1 MHDISKTKD
10 TLKDAMNIVFKSLSK
25 FEFQD
30 QEMYSR
36 PEILQT
42 IKTAITVSSKYLC
55 LVLLSMF
62 NFTFNIFCLCPT
74 NHNGIC
80 KRYLALFDKKLG

>member
-62 NFTFNIFCLCPT
+62 KFYI
-74 NHNGIC
+74 
-80 KRYLALFDKKLG
+80 